1 MPNFKSENPGTW
13 FYFNPDNES
22 AGGVCLR
29 ELSVDEVDRIERL
42 TVKTKKKVSRGVVVE
57 DKKEDIKMASRL
69 RWDFCIVDWSE
80 VSLDGK
86 QLDCTTENKVKMMKV
101 TDFVKFIVDSLNE
114 LVEANESLEKARLK
128 NSKSSSDGSLEN
140 PIAESA

>member
-13 FYFNPDNES
+13 FYFNPDDES

-29 ELSVDEVDRIERL
+29 ELSIDEVDRIERL
-42 TVKTKKKVSRGVVVE
+42 TVKTKKKVSRGIVVE
-57 DKKEDIKMASRL
+57 DKKEDTKMASRL

-86 QLDCTTENKVKMMKV
+86 QLDCTAENKVKMMKV

-114 LVEANESLEKARLK
+114 LVDANESLERARLK
-128 NSKSSSDGSLEN
+128 NSKSSSDGSLES
-140 PIAESA
+140 PTVGSA

>member
-57 DKKEDIKMASRL
+57 DKKEDTKMASRL

-86 QLDCTTENKVKMMKV
+86 QLECTTENKVKMMKV

-114 LVEANESLEKARLK
+114 LVEANESIEKARLK
-128 NSKSSSDGSLEN
+128 NSKSSSDGSLES
-140 PIAESA
+140 PTAESA